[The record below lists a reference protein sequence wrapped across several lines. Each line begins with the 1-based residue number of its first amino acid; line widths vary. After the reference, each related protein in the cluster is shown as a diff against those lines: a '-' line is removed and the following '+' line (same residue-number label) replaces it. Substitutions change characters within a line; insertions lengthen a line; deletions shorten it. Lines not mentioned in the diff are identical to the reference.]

1 MGMIRRADL
10 GQFAQNSYVMD
21 LGDLGRCA
29 EELIANARDE
39 AARIV
44 AEANTERDRLLATAE
59 QEGRDAGYAEG
70 FARGHAEGLEKGVA
84 EARAAQQQAMQQ
96 AGSVWTAAL
105 DAFEAQRDAMI
116 QAARTEIV
124 HLAAEIAARVTR
136 RAVDL
141 DPATVLAQMEA
152 VLGAITA
159 PSRLVLRVHPDDLD
173 LAGVELPAIIA
184 RFDLCRHAELA
195 ADASLARGS
204 CVATTD
210 QGGRI
215 DADIE
220 RQLARIIAGLLPDDS
235 APYVQQEAR
244 GDAA

>member
-10 GQFAQNSYVMD
+10 EQCAQNSYVMD
-21 LGDLGRCA
+21 LGDLGRHA
-29 EELIANARDE
+29 EEMIQNARE
-39 AARIV
+39 QAARIV
-44 AEANTERDRLLATAE
+44 ADAQAERDRLLGNAE
-59 QEGRDAGYAEG
+59 REGRDAGYAEG
-70 FARGHAEGLEKGVA
+70 HAAGHAEGLDKGVT
-84 EARAAQQQAMQQ
+84 EAREAQAQTLRK
-96 AGSVWTAAL
+96 AGDAWTAAL
-105 DAFEAQRDAMI
+105 DAFEAERDAMI
-116 QAARTEIV
+116 QSARAEIV
-124 HLAAEIAARVTR
+124 RLAAEIAARVTR

-152 VLGAITA
+152 VLGAVTG

-173 LAGVELPAIIA
+173 LSRAELPSIVA
-184 RFDLCRHAELA
+184 RFDLCRHAELVS
-195 ADASLARGS
+195 DASLARGS

-220 RQLARIIAGLLPDDS
+220 HQLARIIAGLLPDDE
-235 APYVQQEAR
+235 AIRFGQTAR

>member
-10 GQFAQNSYVMD
+10 EQCAQNSYVMD
-21 LGDLGRCA
+21 LGDLGRHA
-29 EELIANARDE
+29 DELINNARE
-39 AARIV
+39 QAARIV
-44 AEANTERDRLLATAE
+44 ADAKAERERLLSAAE
-59 QEGRDAGYAEG
+59 QEGREA
-70 FARGHAEGLEKGVA
+70 GHAEGLARGLVEGLQKGTDD
-84 EARAAQQQAMQQ
+84 ARNAQEQAMQR
-96 AGSVWTAAL
+96 AANAWTAAL
-105 DAFEAQRDAMI
+105 DAFEAERDAMI
-116 QAARTEIV
+116 QSARAEIV
-124 HLAAEIAARVTR
+124 RLAAEVATRVTR

-152 VLGAITA
+152 VLRAVTN

-173 LAGVELPAIIA
+173 LARGELPAIVA
-184 RFDLCRHAELA
+184 RFDLCRHAELVTDPA
-195 ADASLARGS
+195 LARGS

-220 RQLARIIAGLLPDDS
+220 NQLARIIAGLLPEDEAIDFGRN
-235 APYVQQEAR
+235 AR